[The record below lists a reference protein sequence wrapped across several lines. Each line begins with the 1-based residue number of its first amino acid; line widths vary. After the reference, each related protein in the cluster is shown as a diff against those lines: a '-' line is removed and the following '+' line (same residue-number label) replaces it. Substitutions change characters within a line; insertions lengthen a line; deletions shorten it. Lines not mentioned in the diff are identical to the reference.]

1 MTSGNSR
8 SLSQSG
14 LSAKDVGQQNPLKT
28 QIQLGDLRAE
38 KVLKMAQNCLKCLKY
53 VMCAVNFLFFISG
66 ATMLGFG
73 LYLTRYQ
80 TNSLLDSMKFLTAA
94 NLLLVSGIIITCVS
108 FLGFIGA
115 LKENR
120 CFLLTFFI
128 LLLILMLVELTV
140 ACLLLTYESEIGTLL
155 EKELNT
161 GLQNEKR
168 KNSTKTDL
176 ESDWNLVQKT
186 FSCCGVRNSS
196 DWGGSVPQSCCKN
209 GQNDCLLSSKDPSE
223 LFYEE
228 GCLKALKAWFENNFL
243 TTGVA
248 VIVLC
253 VIEVLGM
260 CIAMTLFCHISS
272 SGLSYK
278 L

>member
-1 MTSGNSR
+1 
-8 SLSQSG
+8 
-14 LSAKDVGQQNPLKT
+14 
-28 QIQLGDLRAE
+28 
-38 KVLKMAQNCLKCLKY
+38 MAQNCLKCLKY

-73 LYLTRYQ
+73 VYMTRYQ

-94 NLLLVSGIIITCVS
+94 NLLLVSGIIVTCVS

-120 CFLLTFFI
+120 ASCSPCVLMNLHPQFFI

-186 FSCCGVRNSS
+186 FSCCGVHNSS
-196 DWGGSVPQSCCKN
+196 DWGVPVPQSCCEN
-209 GQNDCLLSSKDPSE
+209 GLNQCLPSPKDPSE
-223 LFYEE
+223 PFYKQ
-228 GCLKALKAWFENNFL
+228 GCLGALKTWFENNFL

-253 VIEVLGM
+253 VVEVLGM

>member
-28 QIQLGDLRAE
+28 QIQLGDLSGQSI
-38 KVLKMAQNCLKCLKY
+38 LKMAQNCLKCLKY
-53 VMCAVNFLFFISG
+53 VMCAFNFLFFISG
-66 ATMLGFG
+66 AIMLGFG
-73 LYLTRYQ
+73 VYLTCYQ
-80 TNSLLDSMKFLTAA
+80 TNSLLDSMQFLTAA
-94 NLLLVSGIIITCVS
+94 NLLLVSGIIVTCVS

-140 ACLLLTYESEIGTLL
+140 ACLLLTYGSEIDTLL

-161 GLQNEKR
+161 GLQNEK
-168 KNSTKTDL
+168 KMNSTKTDL
-176 ESDWNLVQKT
+176 KSDWNLVQKT
-186 FSCCGVRNSS
+186 FRCCGVNNSS
-196 DWGGSVPQSCCKN
+196 DWGVQVPQSCCKN
-209 GQNDCLLSSKDPSE
+209 DPCLPSPKDP
-223 LFYEE
+223 FYEQ
-228 GCLKALKAWFENNFL
+228 GCLRALQTWFENNFL
-243 TTGVA
+243 ITGIA

-253 VIEVLGM
+253 VVEVLGM

>member
-1 MTSGNSR
+1 
-8 SLSQSG
+8 
-14 LSAKDVGQQNPLKT
+14 
-28 QIQLGDLRAE
+28 
-38 KVLKMAQNCLKCLKY
+38 MAQNCLKCLKY

-140 ACLLLTYESEIGTLL
+140 ACLLLTYESEVGNPLVNNEEENTPTAYQ
-155 EKELNT
+155 KEI
-161 GLQNEKR
+161 LQ
-168 KNSTKTDL
+168 
-176 ESDWNLVQKT
+176 WCAVVFQ

-196 DWGGSVPQSCCKN
+196 DWGRSVPQSCCKN

>member
-1 MTSGNSR
+1 MLKVRHVR
-8 SLSQSG
+8 SQLPLLHLGSHHAWLRGVHDPLSDELAARLHEVFDGGQPAARVRHHRHLRLLPG
-14 LSAKDVGQQNPLKT
+14 LHRRSEREP
-28 QIQLGDLRAE
+28 
-38 KVLKMAQNCLKCLKY
+38 
-53 VMCAVNFLFFISG
+53 
-66 ATMLGFG
+66 
-73 LYLTRYQ
+73 
-80 TNSLLDSMKFLTAA
+80 
-94 NLLLVSGIIITCVS
+94 
-108 FLGFIGA
+108 
-115 LKENR
+115 

-186 FSCCGVRNSS
+186 FSCCGVHNSS
-196 DWGGSVPQSCCKN
+196 DWGVPVPQSCCEN
-209 GQNDCLLSSKDPSE
+209 GLNQCLPSPKDPSE
-223 LFYEE
+223 PFYKQ
-228 GCLKALKAWFENNFL
+228 GCLGALKTWFENNFL

-253 VIEVLGM
+253 VVEVLGM

>member
-1 MTSGNSR
+1 
-8 SLSQSG
+8 
-14 LSAKDVGQQNPLKT
+14 
-28 QIQLGDLRAE
+28 
-38 KVLKMAQNCLKCLKY
+38 MAQNCLKCLKY
-53 VMCAVNFLFFISG
+53 VMCAFNFLFFISG
-66 ATMLGFG
+66 AAMLGFG
-73 LYLTRYQ
+73 AYLTRYQ
-80 TNSLLDSMKFLTAA
+80 NNSLLDSMKFLTAA
-94 NLLLVSGIIITCVS
+94 NLLLVSGIIVTCVS

-161 GLQNEKR
+161 GLKNEKEN
-168 KNSTKTDL
+168 NSTKTDL

-186 FSCCGVRNSS
+186 FNCCGVHNYS
-196 DWGGSVPQSCCKN
+196 DWGVPVPQSCCEN
-209 GQNDCLLSSKDPSE
+209 GLNKCLPSPKDPSE
-223 LFYEE
+223 PFYKQ
-228 GCLKALKAWFENNFL
+228 GCLGALKTWFEKNFL
-243 TTGVA
+243 TTGIA

-253 VIEVLGM
+253 VVEVLGM